1 MSPMFSPQFLS
12 LIPTSKHFWAV
23 WLPIAAAA
31 EEFLLPTWASSQTG
45 WLTYLASN
53 QPKNPQ
59 NHEVSNKKSEKK
71 LMEKF
76 TTMLERTFLRLLKIS
91 LISDSKT
98 VGFQRLS
105 ISQGARPQMWPPK
118 TGEGHQRWCQHL
130 ACYVYT
136 HIVSY
141 CLYLSQPQLQ

>member
-45 WLTYLASN
+45 SLTYLASN
-53 QPKNPQ
+53 QPRNPK

-71 LMEKF
+71 INGKIHHHVGENL
-76 TTMLERTFLRLLKIS
+76 LEVVENLSYLRL
-91 LISDSKT
+91 
-98 VGFQRLS
+98 
-105 ISQGARPQMWPPK
+105 
-118 TGEGHQRWCQHL
+118 
-130 ACYVYT
+130 
-136 HIVSY
+136 
-141 CLYLSQPQLQ
+141 